1 MLKHTG
7 ILQANLGRGSVA
19 QLSLLNDEAARDMAV
34 MLVTEPCIFDIDGKA
49 IVHEHAMWETVR
61 PTQVESDR
69 VVRSFRSLIYVN
81 KRSQFRQ
88 IAVPCSDIVAGILK
102 FDSLELM
109 VVSVY
114 VPCTTDGSRSRA
126 ENRAELRHRLDLVR
140 SARVDFEQQSGKK
153 IQLFVGGDFNRHDQA
168 WGVVGVASTVRQ
180 GEGTPILTW
189 MAELG
194 LQSLLPRGTTTYE
207 HRGRET
213 TIDLALISQE
223 MRAAVLK

>member
-1 MLKHTG
+1 
-7 ILQANLGRGSVA
+7 
-19 QLSLLNDEAARDMAV
+19 
-34 MLVTEPCIFDIDGKA
+34 
-49 IVHEHAMWETVR
+49 
-61 PTQVESDR
+61 

-114 VPCTTDGSRSRA
+114 VPCITDGSRSRA

-140 SARVDFEQQSGKK
+140 SARVDFEQRSGKK

-168 WGVVGVASTVRQ
+168 WGGDGQLQIGHWRLRSFLAKLGFEDSPACECGERVETVRHFLLHCRRHQ
-180 GEGTPILTW
+180 DLRSEMIERTDQRRETPARHQEGTKAYSSSTERTFEQL
-189 MAELG
+189 
-194 LQSLLPRGTTTYE
+194 
-207 HRGRET
+207 
-213 TIDLALISQE
+213 D
-223 MRAAVLK
+223 